1 VKLYEDAGQLGDD
14 PEIDLVII
22 STPPNNHAALSVLNM
37 ERGKH
42 VICEKPL
49 ALSIKQTD
57 MMVAAAEQHHV
68 HLSCHQNRRWDVDY
82 MAIKQA
88 LEEGLL
94 GDLFYMETFVGGYKH
109 PCGYWHSHD
118 SISGGTAFDWGG
130 HYLDWIVSLI
140 PESVKAVSGT
150 KHKRVWQ
157 DITNADQERIHIL
170 FESGKEASF
179 IHSDIAAVRKPKWY
193 LLGTEGALVS
203 EWRDVTEYEID
214 PVLYYH
220 PHDIPATEMTPDLT
234 LHRRHPS
241 GEIVAQKIAIPKR
254 EDYSF
259 HRNLADHLLLGE
271 PLSAPLEDSMKVV
284 AILEAAKIS
293 SNNGCS
299 PEAISD

>member
-1 VKLYEDAGQLGDD
+1 MSRD
-14 PEIDLVII
+14 
-22 STPPNNHAALSVLNM
+22 
-37 ERGKH
+37 
-42 VICEKPL
+42 
-49 ALSIKQTD
+49 
-57 MMVAAAEQHHV
+57 V
-68 HLSCHQNRRWDVDY
+68 HLSCHQNRRFDVDY
-82 MAIKQA
+82 LAIKKA
-88 LEEGLL
+88 LDERLL
-94 GDLFYMETFVGGYKH
+94 GDLFYIETFVGGFSH

-118 SISGGTAFDWGG
+118 TISGGTAFDWGG
-130 HYLDWIVSLI
+130 HYLDWIVSLM
-140 PESVKAVSGT
+140 PEPVKAVTGT
-150 KHKRVWQ
+150 KHKRVWH

-193 LLGTEGALVS
+193 LLGTEGALIS

-220 PHDIPATEMTPDLT
+220 PQEIPATEMTPDLT

-254 EDYSF
+254 EHYGF

-271 PLSAPLEDSMKVV
+271 PLRAPLEDSMKVV